1 MQKSTKRHECGHRTF
16 DGNKLKVDVDN
27 DDQTNMT
34 NNSHDSRNGR
44 TPNKV
49 GAVIRESHAI
59 EGV

>member
-1 MQKSTKRHECGHRTF
+1 MQKSTKKYECGHRTF
-16 DGNKLKVDVDN
+16 DGNKLKVDN

-44 TPNKV
+44 TPNKA

>member
-1 MQKSTKRHECGHRTF
+1 VQKSTKRHECGHRTF
-16 DGNKLKVDVDN
+16 DDNKLKVDIDN